1 MIKKEILA
9 QCVSNDLL
17 QDKIKK
23 KLGFKQKSIDQSFRR
38 SIAKGY
44 LSGEVGNLKVIKIIK
59 SHFKLTN
66 KQLLD

>member
-1 MIKKEILA
+1 MKLSILR

-17 QDKIKK
+17 QDEIKK

-44 LSGEVGNLKVIKIIK
+44 LSGEAGNKEVVKIIAK
-59 SHFKLTN
+59 HLKIKN
-66 KQLLD
+66 KDLYDN